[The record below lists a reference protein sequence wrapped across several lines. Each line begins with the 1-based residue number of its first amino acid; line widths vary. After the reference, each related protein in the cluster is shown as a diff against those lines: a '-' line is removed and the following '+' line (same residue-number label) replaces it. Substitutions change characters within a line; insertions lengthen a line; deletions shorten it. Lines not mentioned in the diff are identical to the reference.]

1 MILVTIIT
9 MAMVVTIIIKQ
20 QNYLVTSVRPY
31 FFPFLEFLL
40 LLKKNRRGRRADIY
54 LVGKKVAGV
63 GNGQGG
69 GKEQAGEGGDRG
81 DRTRM

>member
-1 MILVTIIT
+1 M
-9 MAMVVTIIIKQ
+9 
-20 QNYLVTSVRPY
+20 
-31 FFPFLEFLL
+31 FLL
-40 LLKKNRRGRRADIY
+40 LLKKNRSGRRADIY